1 MATVKYQSPFKPYPF
16 IDSDEVTHTSTSSDD
31 FVVAV
36 GDCVQQKG
44 TDKVFRLVRFDNAAT
59 DTGIDFTAGRLT
71 YNYSGCVAG
80 GDWIVRQDF
89 SDTSGVVAGVCP
101 KTIDVSAMSADTYGW
116 IQVAGSCEVTNHD
129 GTCPIGSELVSHG
142 VDNGT
147 TDVRATLEQTI
158 GVVVDEAG
166 TTTPIVD
173 LFIVAPGVQ
182 KVQVDG

>member
-1 MATVKYQSPFKPYPF
+1 MATIKYQSPFKPYPF
-16 IDSDEVTHTSTSSDD
+16 IDSDEVTHTSTNSDD

-44 TDKVFRLVRFDNAAT
+44 TDKVFRLVCFDNTAT
-59 DTGIDFTAGRLT
+59 ADIDFTAKCVT

-80 GDWIVRQDF
+80 GAWVVRQDF

-101 KTIDVSAMSADTYGW
+101 QTLDISAMSADTYGW
-116 IQVAGSCEVTNHD
+116 LQVAGSCEVTNHD

-142 VDNGT
+142 VDGGT
-147 TDVRATLEQTI
+147 TDVRATLEQSI

-173 LFIVAPGVQ
+173 LFIMAPGVQ